1 MNGEP
6 TTHPAENSG
15 PAEVHC
21 SGCGELLGII
31 DSPNSDVYETGEAT
45 HEKRIN
51 ASVRTP
57 MVSVAVLLNVKCTDC
72 SDETE

>member
-1 MNGEP
+1 MSSGP
-6 TTHPAENSG
+6 PTHPAEESG
-15 PAEVHC
+15 PSEVHC
-21 SGCGELLGII
+21 SGCGELIGTI

-57 MVSVAVLLNVKCTDC
+57 MVSVAVLLNVRCADC
-72 SDETE
+72 SDESE